1 MPYRVELRYTLRDM
15 RQFEKVHQKFRSRAG
30 YLAAKILMIIGAVMV
45 LGAGAALLYYRAF
58 DAQMI
63 RMYLFLLVLFVL
75 WFVMRELRVR
85 ASLKSL
91 MAQGCISLTAGED
104 GMRAEAKTISSSFAY
119 SGLCDLVHSGD
130 TYYLYLDKR
139 KAQIIPERCF
149 VEGDPASF
157 GAFLEEKTGLKIK
170 EIK

>member
-1 MPYRVELRYTLRDM
+1 MFRAELNYNLRDI
-15 RQFEKVHQKFRSRAG
+15 RQFEKVHQLFRSKAL
-30 YLAAKILMIIGAVMV
+30 YIAAKVLMVIAAVMV
-45 LGAGAALLYYRAF
+45 LGAGAALLYFRAF
-58 DAQMI
+58 DAEMI

-75 WFVMRELRVR
+75 WFVVREIRVR

-149 VEGDPASF
+149 VEGDPAAF